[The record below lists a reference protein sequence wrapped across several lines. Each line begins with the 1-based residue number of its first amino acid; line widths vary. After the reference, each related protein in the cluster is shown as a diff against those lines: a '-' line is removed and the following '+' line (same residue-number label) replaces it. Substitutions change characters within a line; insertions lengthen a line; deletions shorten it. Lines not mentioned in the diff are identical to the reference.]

1 MTTRFAALAASL
13 LAFAPFAR
21 AADYTVTLSQVHLC
35 CDSCVKDAKEAV
47 TGVPGASLEADKAAR
62 TVTIAASDAATAQKA
77 VDALVGAGYYGT
89 PSDPAIH
96 LASAGAKDSQV
107 QGLNVTG
114 LHLCCKMCV
123 KDFNR
128 AVSKVQGVTGTDAAK
143 DAESVQITGTFN
155 AKDVIAA
162 LNAAGFSAQVQ

>member
-1 MTTRFAALAASL
+1 MTTRFVALAASL

-21 AADYTVTLSQVHLC
+21 ADYTVTLSQVHLC

-47 TGVPGASLEADKAAR
+47 NGVPGTSLEADKAAR
-62 TVTIAASDAATAQKA
+62 TVTITASDAAAAQKA
-77 VDALVGAGYYGT
+77 VDALVGAGYYGI

-96 LASAGAKDSQV
+96 LTTGGAKDGEV

-114 LHLCCKMCV
+114 VHLCCKMCV
-123 KDFNR
+123 KEFNK
-128 AVSKVQGVTGTDAAK
+128 AVSKVKGVTGSDAAK
-143 DAESVQITGTFN
+143 DAESVQITGSFN
-155 AKDVIAA
+155 AKDVLAA